1 MRPERGFAL
10 VAALFVM
17 VVIAA
22 VVATMSRLSVTQNT
36 SLDLAV
42 QQARAYQA
50 ARAGLEWGLH
60 QLLLESNVAGD
71 CPESVSISMAGSG
84 LAEFSV
90 SLNCVKLPCTT
101 PNCGQVYTEGSRT
114 FNLYRLT
121 ATASNG
127 SPDSRVDYA
136 WRRLE
141 VTVERSND

>member
-17 VVIAA
+17 VVIAV
-22 VVATMSRLSVTQNT
+22 VVAAMSRLSVTQNA
-36 SLDLAV
+36 SLDLGI

-60 QLLLESNVAGD
+60 QLLLDGTCSPSNPAL
-71 CPESVSISMAGSG
+71 SMANSG
-84 LAEFSV
+84 LDEFTV
-90 SLNCVKLPCTT
+90 TLACASLYSYSK
-101 PNCGQVYTEGSRT
+101 ES
-114 FNLYRLT
+114 LYRLT

-127 SPDSRVDYA
+127 SPDSRADYA
-136 WRRLE
+136 WRQLE

>member
-17 VVIAA
+17 VIIA
-22 VVATMSRLSVTQNT
+22 VVVVTMSRLSVTQNT
-36 SLDLAV
+36 SLDLAI
-42 QQARAYQA
+42 QQARAYHA

-60 QLLLESNVAGD
+60 QLMADSNTTGTCPAGN
-71 CPESVSISMAGSG
+71 VSLAGSG
-84 LAEFSV
+84 LSEFSV
-90 SLNCVKLPCTT
+90 SLTCVKLPCATAT
-101 PNCGQVYTEGSRT
+101 CAQSYTEGIRT

-141 VTVERSND
+141 VTVER

>member
-17 VVIAA
+17 VVIAVA
-22 VVATMSRLSVTQNT
+22 VATMSRLSVTQNS

-60 QLLLESNVAGD
+60 QLMLESNAGV
-71 CPESVSISMAGSG
+71 CPEGNLSMAGSG
-84 LAEFSV
+84 LDDFSV
-90 SLNCVKLPCTT
+90 SVTCVKLPCAAAV
-101 PNCGQVYTEGSRT
+101 CAQSYAEGTRT

-121 ATASNG
+121 ATAGNG
-127 SPDSRVDYA
+127 SPGGRVDYA

-141 VTVERSND
+141 TTVER

>member
-17 VVIAA
+17 VVVAVAVAA
-22 VVATMSRLSVTQNT
+22 MSRLSVTQNA
-36 SLDLAV
+36 SLDLGI

-60 QLLLESNVAGD
+60 QLLLESNAGD
-71 CPESVSISMAGSG
+71 CPAASNVSMAGSG
-84 LAEFSV
+84 LEDFTV
-90 SLNCVKLPCTT
+90 SFACVKLPLPCSGAVC
-101 PNCGQVYTEGSRT
+101 PESYAEGIRT

-121 ATASNG
+121 ATADNG
-127 SPDSRVDYA
+127 SPDSRTDHA

-141 VTVERSND
+141 VTVER

>member
-10 VAALFVM
+10 VAALFVI
-17 VVIAA
+17 VVIAL
-22 VVATMSRLSVTQNT
+22 VIMMMSRLSVIQNA
-36 SLDLAV
+36 SLDLGI

-60 QLLLESNVAGD
+60 QLLLESNTGD
-71 CPESVSISMAGSG
+71 CPVAANVSMADSG

-90 SLNCVKLPCTT
+90 SLTCAKLPCTT
-101 PNCGQVYTEGSRT
+101 PICAQGYTEASRT

-127 SPDSRVDYA
+127 NPAERADYA

-141 VTVERSND
+141 VTVEK

>member
-17 VVIAA
+17 VIIAV
-22 VVATMSRLSVTQNT
+22 VVATMSRLSITQNA
-36 SLDLAV
+36 SLDLAI
-42 QQARAYQA
+42 QQARAYHA

-60 QLLLESNVAGD
+60 QLMVESNITGA
-71 CPESVSISMAGSG
+71 CPVGNPSLAGSG
-84 LAEFSV
+84 LSEFGV
-90 SLNCVKLPCTT
+90 SLTCVKLPCAAAV
-101 PNCGQVYTEGSRT
+101 CAQSYTEGTRT

-127 SPDSRVDYA
+127 SPDSRADYA

-141 VTVERSND
+141 VTVER

>member
-42 QQARAYQA
+42 QQVRAYQA

-60 QLLLESNVAGD
+60 QLLLESNVAGV
-71 CPESVSISMAGSG
+71 CPQGSVSMAGSG
-84 LAEFSV
+84 LADFSV
-90 SLNCVKLPCTT
+90 NLACIKLPCTT
-101 PNCGQVYTEGSRT
+101 ATCAQSYTEGSRT

-141 VTVERSND
+141 VTVEK

>member
-10 VAALFVM
+10 VAALFVL
-17 VVIAA
+17 VIVAA
-22 VVATMSRLSVTQNT
+22 VVVLMSRLSVTQNT
-36 SLDLAV
+36 SLDLSV

-60 QLLLESNVAGD
+60 QLLLESNTTGV
-71 CPESVSISMAGSG
+71 CPEGSVSMAGSG

-90 SLNCVKLPCTT
+90 SLACAKLPCTT
-101 PNCGQVYTEGSRT
+101 PACAQTYTEGTRT

-141 VTVERSND
+141 VTVEK

>member
-17 VVIAA
+17 VIIAV
-22 VVATMSRLSVTQNT
+22 VVATMSRLSVTQNS

-60 QLLLESNVAGD
+60 QLMLESNAGV
-71 CPESVSISMAGSG
+71 CPVGNVSLAGSG
-84 LAEFSV
+84 LDDFSV
-90 SLNCVKLPCTT
+90 SVACVKLPCAT
-101 PNCGQVYTEGSRT
+101 PTCAQTYSEGTRA

-121 ATASNG
+121 ATAANG

-141 VTVERSND
+141 VTVER

>member
-17 VVIAA
+17 VIIAV

-36 SLDLAV
+36 SLDLSL

-60 QLLLESNVAGD
+60 QLMAESNTTGV
-71 CPESVSISMAGSG
+71 CPVGNPSMAGSD
-84 LAEFSV
+84 LSEFSV
-90 SLNCVKLPCTT
+90 SLTCIKLPCATT
-101 PNCGQVYTEGSRT
+101 SCAQTYTEGTRS

-121 ATASNG
+121 ATAANG

-141 VTVERSND
+141 VTVER

>member
-10 VAALFVM
+10 VAALFVL

-22 VVATMSRLSVTQNT
+22 VVATMSRLSVTQNA
-36 SLDLAV
+36 SLDLAI

-60 QLLLESNVAGD
+60 QLLLEGNTAGV
-71 CPESVSISMAGSG
+71 CPEGSVSMAGSG

-90 SLNCVKLPCTT
+90 SLTCAKLPCAT
-101 PNCGQVYTEGSRT
+101 PACAQSYAEGART

-127 SPDSRVDYA
+127 SPTSRVDYA

-141 VTVERSND
+141 VTVEK

>member
-17 VVIAA
+17 VIIAV

-36 SLDLAV
+36 SLDLAI
-42 QQARAYQA
+42 QQARAYHA

-60 QLLLESNVAGD
+60 QLMAESNTTGI
-71 CPESVSISMAGSG
+71 CPVGSLSLAGSG
-84 LAEFSV
+84 LSEFSV
-90 SLNCVKLPCTT
+90 SLTCVKLPCATAT
-101 PNCGQVYTEGSRT
+101 CVTSYTEGIRT

-121 ATASNG
+121 ATADNG

-141 VTVERSND
+141 VMVER

>member
-10 VAALFVM
+10 VAALFVL
-17 VVIAA
+17 VIIAV
-22 VVATMSRLSVTQNT
+22 VVATMSRLSVTQNS

-60 QLLLESNVAGD
+60 QLMLESNAGV
-71 CPESVSISMAGSG
+71 CPVGNVSLAGGG
-84 LAEFSV
+84 LDDFSV
-90 SLNCVKLPCTT
+90 SVACVKLPCAT
-101 PNCGQVYTEGSRT
+101 PTCAQTYSEGTRA

-121 ATASNG
+121 ATAANG

-141 VTVERSND
+141 VTVER

>member
-17 VVIAA
+17 VIIAV

-36 SLDLAV
+36 SFDLAI
-42 QQARAYQA
+42 QQARAYHA

-60 QLLLESNVAGD
+60 QLMAESNTTGI
-71 CPESVSISMAGSG
+71 CPVGNPSLAGSG
-84 LAEFSV
+84 LSEFNV
-90 SLNCVKLPCTT
+90 SLTCVKLPCATAT
-101 PNCGQVYTEGSRT
+101 CAQSYTEGIRT

-121 ATASNG
+121 ATAANG

-141 VTVERSND
+141 VMVER

>member
-17 VVIAA
+17 VIIAV
-22 VVATMSRLSVTQNT
+22 VVATMSRLSITQNA
-36 SLDLAV
+36 SLDLAL

-60 QLLLESNVAGD
+60 QVMAESNTTGL
-71 CPESVSISMAGSG
+71 CPVGNPSMAGSG
-84 LAEFSV
+84 LSDFSV
-90 SLNCVKLPCTT
+90 SVACVKLPCATT
-101 PNCGQVYTEGSRT
+101 SCAQTYTEGIRT

-127 SPDSRVDYA
+127 SPGSRVDYA

-141 VTVERSND
+141 VTVER

>member
-17 VVIAA
+17 VIIAV

-36 SLDLAV
+36 SLDLAI
-42 QQARAYQA
+42 QQARAYHA

-60 QLLLESNVAGD
+60 QLMLESNAGV
-71 CPESVSISMAGSG
+71 CPVNAAVSMSGSG
-84 LAEFSV
+84 LDDFGV
-90 SLNCVKLPCTT
+90 SLACVKLPCATAVCAQT
-101 PNCGQVYTEGSRT
+101 YTEGTRT

-141 VTVERSND
+141 VTVER

>member
-17 VVIAA
+17 VIIALVIMM
-22 VVATMSRLSVTQNT
+22 MSRLSVTQNA
-36 SLDLAV
+36 SLDLGI

-60 QLLLESNVAGD
+60 QLMLESNVTGA
-71 CPESVSISMAGSG
+71 CPASASVSMAGSG
-84 LAEFSV
+84 LSDFSV
-90 SLNCVKLPCTT
+90 SLVCVKLPCSTASCT
-101 PNCGQVYTEGSRT
+101 QDYTDGLLP

-127 SPDSRVDYA
+127 GPDSRADYA
-136 WRRLE
+136 WRQLE
-141 VTVERSND
+141 VTVER